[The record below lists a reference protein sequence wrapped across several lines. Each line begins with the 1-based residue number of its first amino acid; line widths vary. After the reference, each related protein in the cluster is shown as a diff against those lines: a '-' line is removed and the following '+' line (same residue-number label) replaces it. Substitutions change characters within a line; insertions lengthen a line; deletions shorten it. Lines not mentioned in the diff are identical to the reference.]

1 MSLFE
6 ILKTPSP
13 HKHAN
18 SVSTGRTTSSS
29 AKKAQSN
36 IKTLV
41 QAFGKHV
48 VCWINDTK
56 HILDT
61 ITALLS
67 LYNTARSIHRSLSNM
82 ENIRSNDIFNKFPD
96 LKSKLL
102 GSLAVDI
109 ENTIYYIKVYLKGIS
124 DLIAAMRSTVSDGM
138 NLITDELPTN
148 IQEKNDIFS
157 IDHILTMQTIHSQ
170 IELEYS
176 KYCRLFDN
184 VTRVHAMNN
193 DLDSNDV
200 DTHIIEEELSMLLLL
215 QQALLAG
222 AIQDDERGAPSNDDN
237 TFLNK
242 SNIQIFLI
250 TNNAMPDHE

>member
-1 MSLFE
+1 ME
-6 ILKTPSP
+6 Y
-13 HKHAN
+13 
-18 SVSTGRTTSSS
+18 
-29 AKKAQSN
+29 
-36 IKTLV
+36 IKS
-41 QAFGKHV
+41 
-48 VCWINDTK
+48 NDT
-56 HILDT
+56 
-61 ITALLS
+61 
-67 LYNTARSIHRSLSNM
+67 
-82 ENIRSNDIFNKFPD
+82 FNKFPD

-109 ENTIYYIKVYLKGIS
+109 ENTIYYTKVYLKGIS

-138 NLITDELPTN
+138 NLITDELPSN
-148 IQEKNDIFS
+148 LQEKNDIFS

-200 DTHIIEEELSMLLLL
+200 DTHRIEEELSMLLLL

-222 AIQDDERGAPSNDDN
+222 AIQDDEIGAPYNDDN